1 MYTNLDRH
9 SVAPCHVPSNHSA
22 LYPSLKIQ
30 YVIREID
37 TLLVERIDSR
47 KGEEKKGAEALREIV
62 IPLFIFQLQ
71 HQIVYVL
78 SDEPEEKEEKIS
90 YFPGDRIN
98 DDDHA
103 RALFQNSLEA
113 NPQLACLSGMDAGI
127 STTGLRVT
135 GVPIGND
142 EWVQQ
147 FVQEKA
153 AAVQV
158 DVGTLDII
166 SDGLI
171 HYQMLRFCQNTRLSF
186 LGRNT
191 PTPLISDISD

>member
-1 MYTNLDRH
+1 
-9 SVAPCHVPSNHSA
+9 VPSNHSA